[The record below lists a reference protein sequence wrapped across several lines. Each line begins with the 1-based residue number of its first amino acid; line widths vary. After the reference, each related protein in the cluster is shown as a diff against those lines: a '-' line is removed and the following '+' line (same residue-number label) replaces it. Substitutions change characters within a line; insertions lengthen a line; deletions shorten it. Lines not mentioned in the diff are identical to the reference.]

1 MECGKKEWLSRGELY
16 ISLSAKGRIRLRRKR
31 NMVNTTIAL
40 IPAYE
45 PTPELVNLAQA
56 LSRGGFTVV
65 VVNDGSR
72 SEYLPTFR

>member
-1 MECGKKEWLSRGELY
+1 
-16 ISLSAKGRIRLRRKR
+16 
-31 NMVNTTIAL
+31 MVNTTIAL